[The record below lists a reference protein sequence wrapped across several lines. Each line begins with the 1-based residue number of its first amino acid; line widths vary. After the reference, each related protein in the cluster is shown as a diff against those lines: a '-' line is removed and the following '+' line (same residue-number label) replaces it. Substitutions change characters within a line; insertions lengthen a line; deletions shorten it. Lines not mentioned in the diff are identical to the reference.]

1 MSFRQDLQA
10 VMPFRGNVRRLVI
23 ANVVI
28 WIVCVLIL
36 SNFVLRNNQIN
47 LWFGFVPLRFFTKFW
62 VWQPFTYMFIHADNI
77 FHILFNMLMLWWVG
91 SELETYW
98 GGRYFLFYYFTCG
111 IGAALIYCTGVFI
124 YYWFT
129 GNVSVLHA
137 PMIGASGAIFGLLL
151 AYGVLFGERVILFL
165 FLFPMKAKYFVM
177 IIGGIALMNL
187 LSQGPTSE
195 VASLA
200 HLGGLVVGW
209 IIMKSGPKW
218 RDFLM
223 KRRNRAHGRKLKL
236 VVDNDRRDGRGPS
249 RYWN

>member
-1 MSFRQDLQA
+1 MQDLQV

-28 WIVCVLIL
+28 WIVLVLIL
-36 SNFVLRNNQIN
+36 SNFVFHDDRVFQ
-47 LWFGFVPLRFFTKFW
+47 WFGFVPARFFEDFW
-62 VWQPFTYMFIHADNI
+62 VWQPFTYMFVHADNL
-77 FHILFNMLMLWWVG
+77 FHILFNMLMLWWLG
-91 SELETYW
+91 AELETYW
-98 GGRYFLFYYFTCG
+98 GSRYFLFYYLACG

-129 GNVSVLHA
+129 NNVTVLQA

-151 AYGVLFGERVILFL
+151 AYGMFFGERVILFL

-187 LSQGPTSE
+187 LSQGPTSQ

-200 HLGGLVVGW
+200 HLGGLLVGW
-209 IIMKSGPKW
+209 FILKIGPKM
-218 RDFLM
+218 RNFLAR
-223 KRRNRAHGRKLKL
+223 RRNRPHGRKLKL
-236 VVDNDRRDGRGPS
+236 VVDNDRRNGPGPS